1 MDLVVKVYFKNV
13 HPKFPDGGKMS
24 QYLENMNIGD
34 TIDVRG
40 PSGLL
45 VYRGQGEFA
54 IKPDKKSAAKSVKA
68 AKVSMIA
75 GIYNIFFF
83 TKTRYNIII
92 FLGGT
97 GITPMLQ
104 LVTDVFRNP
113 NDKTSLALL
122 FANQSEDDILVREEL
137 EAVQEKY
144 PDRFKLWYTVDRPKE
159 GKIK

>member
-1 MDLVVKVYFKNV
+1 
-13 HPKFPDGGKMS
+13 
-24 QYLENMNIGD
+24 
-34 TIDVRG
+34 
-40 PSGLL
+40 
-45 VYRGQGEFA
+45 
-54 IKPDKKSAAKSVKA
+54 
-68 AKVSMIA
+68 
-75 GIYNIFFF
+75 
-83 TKTRYNIII
+83 
-92 FLGGT
+92 
-97 GITPMLQ
+97 MLQ